1 MYETKSAGAARAKKK
16 EKSSPAAQPTPKTP
30 NLHVSQ
36 QIADI
41 IMQGVRNAM
50 LPLALPPD
58 DLTKSDGNCLFHA
71 LVSQL
76 LRAEVNSQSELKCLD
91 HLAMREKI
99 CEFMMTSE
107 LPCVKNMRKSWT
119 NFNLG
124 EYNTYWTTMMTG
136 VNLIWGEGPVIQA
149 AAWFLQRDIYIVS
162 EQATIDKPMMP
173 FSGNRHDDKPC
184 SEANLWLGF
193 YTGGHYQTLNLE
205 QSQIDFQTSNLHHQ
219 SVQETL
225 KALQAQDTVKA
236 RSDKDKRQELND
248 LPPKQTE
255 KVSKLPSSVDEIREL
270 GDEYNMS
277 MRDTIRGLYGALMLR
292 VGENVFCT
300 KQ

>member
-1 MYETKSAGAARAKKK
+1 
-16 EKSSPAAQPTPKTP
+16 
-30 NLHVSQ
+30 
-36 QIADI
+36 
-41 IMQGVRNAM
+41 M

-107 LPCVKNMRKSWT
+107 LPCVKNMRKSWA

-173 FSGNRHDDKPC
+173 FSGNRHSDKPC
-184 SEANLWLGF
+184 SGANLWLGF
-193 YTGGHYQTLNLE
+193 HTCGHYQTLNLE

-219 SVQETL
+219 SVQEAVKVQIRFVIL
-225 KALQAQDTVKA
+225 KSLLPFSCILTVNKPQLLNCKDSVCG
-236 RSDKDKRQELND
+236 RSAGKCRPQPRRPNL
-248 LPPKQTE
+248 LFSFYQHRPP
-255 KVSKLPSSVDEIREL
+255 S
-270 GDEYNMS
+270 GYH
-277 MRDTIRGLYGALMLR
+277 
-292 VGENVFCT
+292 
-300 KQ
+300 

>member
-76 LRAEVNSQSELKCLD
+76 LRAEVNSPSELKCLD

-107 LPCVKNMRKSWT
+107 LPCVKNMRKS
-119 NFNLG
+119 
-124 EYNTYWTTMMTG
+124 
-136 VNLIWGEGPVIQA
+136 
-149 AAWFLQRDIYIVS
+149 
-162 EQATIDKPMMP
+162 
-173 FSGNRHDDKPC
+173 
-184 SEANLWLGF
+184 
-193 YTGGHYQTLNLE
+193 
-205 QSQIDFQTSNLHHQ
+205 
-219 SVQETL
+219 
-225 KALQAQDTVKA
+225 
-236 RSDKDKRQELND
+236 
-248 LPPKQTE
+248 
-255 KVSKLPSSVDEIREL
+255 
-270 GDEYNMS
+270 
-277 MRDTIRGLYGALMLR
+277 
-292 VGENVFCT
+292 
-300 KQ
+300 